1 MEAKVGNRIG
11 LSLLNR
17 LNELAVHRS
26 KEVDSS
32 E

>member
-1 MEAKVGNRIG
+1 MEAKVGYRIG
-11 LSLLNR
+11 LSLLSR
-17 LNELAVHRS
+17 LNELAVDRS